1 MTIRFTG
8 ETYTGFDGNDA
19 LRLDGPG
26 DYEVSDT
33 KGQQLVTDFPGIF
46 QAVKKAEEQA
56 KEPPQEPEQE
66 TAKEPVKASA
76 KKGK

>member
-8 ETYTGFDGNDA
+8 ETYTGFDGHDP
-19 LRLDGPG
+19 LRFDGPG
-26 DYEVSDT
+26 EYQVSDP

-46 QAVKKAEEQA
+46 SRVESA
-56 KEPPQEPEQE
+56 KEPTKEPEQE
-66 TAKEPVKASA
+66 QAQEPAKAA